1 MRVTR
6 IVDTARQKR
15 VIREHDGL
23 LFACRYE
30 ILQIG
35 EKESLDIEAK
45 VSSKKAR
52 SFNILS
58 KLLFFECTLLNNKG
72 IILYALEQR
81 NKAEKCF
88 EEARRVREYFLD
100 LPEEKSTSS

>member
-23 LFACRYE
+23 LYACRYE

-35 EKESLDIEAK
+35 EKEGLDIEAK
-45 VSSKKAR
+45 VSSKKSR
-52 SFNILS
+52 SFNLLS
-58 KLLFFECTLLNNKG
+58 RLVFFECMLLNNRG
-72 IILYALEQR
+72 VILRTLEQQG
-81 NKAEKCF
+81 KAERCF
-88 EEARRVREYFLD
+88 EEARRIREYFLE
-100 LPEEKSTSS
+100 LPEEKSTR